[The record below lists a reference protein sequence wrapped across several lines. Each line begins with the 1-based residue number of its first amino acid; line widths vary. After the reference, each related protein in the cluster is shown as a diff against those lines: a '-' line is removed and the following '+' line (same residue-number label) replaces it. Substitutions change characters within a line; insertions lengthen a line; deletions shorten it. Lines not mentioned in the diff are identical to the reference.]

1 MATNYLSASLLSDT
15 YQNMLDADDRENEKQ
30 LQRALSDAKNKGQSL
45 DATNPLRNDD
55 GVIVSYA
62 TKEGDT
68 SEEYFQTV
76 RIHNS
81 RNQSQR
87 HLTHK
92 VLGEKK
98 LFQELKKSEVPPTQD
113 ELATKEQIL
122 NARIKEYEDLI
133 AEISNG

>member
-45 DATNPLRNDD
+45 DANNPLRNDD
-55 GVIVSYA
+55 GILISYS
-62 TKEGDT
+62 TKEGESAEDT
-68 SEEYFQTV
+68 FQTV
-76 RIHNS
+76 RIKNIRKQTH
-81 RNQSQR
+81 R

-92 VLGEKK
+92 VLKERK
-98 LFQELKKSEVPPTQD
+98 LFQELKKSEDPPTQD
-113 ELATKEQIL
+113 ELVTKEQIL

-133 AEISNG
+133 AELSNG